1 MNAFLVFMGSLHLEC
16 CPTVWNRLDFNPM
29 PIDVK
34 FLKSA
39 VLARDYPDSKRPEV
53 AIAGR
58 SNAGKSSFINCL
70 TKSKI
75 AKVSQEPGKTRLLN
89 FFDVGEHYRLV
100 DTPGYGYAARSGD
113 EVLSWQEMIETYFAS
128 RENFFGL
135 ILIMDIRRD
144 WEDEESM
151 MTDFLDSIDKPFLVV
166 LTKAD
171 RCTRAEIAER
181 KELIMRSAGTDQVWI
196 ASSVK
201 DLGVEEI
208 EEYFFKNWIK
218 PNFGK
223 RKK

>member
-1 MNAFLVFMGSLHLEC
+1 
-16 CPTVWNRLDFNPM
+16 M

-39 VLARDYPDSKRPEV
+39 VLARDYPDAKRPEV

-100 DTPGYGYAARSGD
+100 DTPGYGFASRSGS
-113 EVLSWQEMIETYFAS
+113 EVLSWQEMIETYFS
-128 RENFFGL
+128 TRENFVGL
-135 ILIMDIRRD
+135 ILVMDIRRD
-144 WEDEESM
+144 WEEDEAM
-151 MTDFLDSIDKPFLVV
+151 MVDFLNSIDKPLLVV
-166 LTKAD
+166 LAKAD
-171 RCTRAEIAER
+171 RCTRSEIAER
-181 KELIMRSAGTDQVWI
+181 KKIIARASGVEQICI

-201 DLGVEEI
+201 DIGVEEI
-208 EEYFFKNWIK
+208 EEYFFKAWVK
-218 PNFGK
+218 PAIGK
-223 RKK
+223 RKS